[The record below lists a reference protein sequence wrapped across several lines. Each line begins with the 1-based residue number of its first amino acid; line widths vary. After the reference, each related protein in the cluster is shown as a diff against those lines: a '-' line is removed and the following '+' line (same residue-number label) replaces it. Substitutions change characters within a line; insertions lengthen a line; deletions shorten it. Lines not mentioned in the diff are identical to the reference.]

1 MTYHVMSHDPTPKPN
16 HERKQVQST
25 SNVSFKIMLKEGM
38 LVHIFLTC
46 NLEGLK
52 IKMPKTLTLAKGM
65 LNENGVLK

>member
-1 MTYHVMSHDPTPKPN
+1 
-16 HERKQVQST
+16 
-25 SNVSFKIMLKEGM
+25 MLKEGM